1 MLLQLTHIVS
11 VSYELQE
18 MGLHYLHQ
26 WLLSLLVLSTN
37 YFIFSVSTS
46 EVICPEFCKCTISLG
61 MRSATCSG
69 QRLINIHT
77 DVPSNVEIF
86 DISNNSISSL
96 EREGF
101 KVICF
106 YYVCTVRKPLKENS
120 KIWHLPWSGTI

>member
-1 MLLQLTHIVS
+1 MHGETIKVTHIVS
-11 VSYELQE
+11 VPYQLQE

-37 YFIFSVSTS
+37 YFTFSVSTS
-46 EVICPEFCKCTISLG
+46 EVICSQYCKCTISLG
-61 MRSATCSG
+61 MRSAVCSG
-69 QRLINIHT
+69 QRILNIHT

-96 EREGF
+96 EKEGF

-106 YYVCTVRKPLKENS
+106 YYVCTVRKPLNQNS
-120 KIWHLPWSGTI
+120 KI